1 MSKTRAVQ
9 KTKSVQ
15 ETKPVQRSLKLQID
29 NEVTRRIRQHARAH
43 MKTEVCGVLIG
54 EVCDNTVEVQAS
66 IKASSAAQAGTH
78 VTFTQDAWE
87 EIYRVKDETYPDHR
101 IVGWY
106 HSHPGFGV
114 FLSEHDTFIHR
125 NFFSSPNQVA
135 WVYDPHT
142 DEEGCFGWFDGEI
155 ERIAALSVIDLNGDG
170 EERTPK
176 NRVDFDPLA
185 EESDAEQP
193 RPASAGKPRNP
204 PRWLKILVNT
214 TMYLFVAILGFAA
227 CFFLFPSVVGIAIDP
242 RTGGP
247 LMMDGRPVL
256 LGPIQMEHLL
266 RQQPDQSAAPPQQA
280 EPAPV
285 PAPAN
290 DRSGGAK

>member
-1 MSKTRAVQ
+1 MSK
-9 KTKSVQ
+9 K
-15 ETKPVQRSLKLQID
+15 KPVQKGLKLQID

-54 EVCDNTVEVQAS
+54 EVAGDTVEVQAS
-66 IKASSAAQAGTH
+66 IEASSAAQAGTH

-155 ERIAALSVIDLNGDG
+155 ERIAALSVVDLNGDG

-176 NRVDFDPLA
+176 DRVDFDPHA
-185 EESDAEQP
+185 AESDSEVP
-193 RPASAGKPRNP
+193 EPATGAKPGNP
-204 PRWLKILVNT
+204 PRWLSVLVKT
-214 TMYLFVAILGFAA
+214 TTYLCVALLGFAI
-227 CFFLFPSVVGIAIDP
+227 CFFFFPSVVGIAIDP

-247 LMMDGRPVL
+247 LMMDGRPML
-256 LGPIQMEHLL
+256 IGPIQMERILHEQLD
-266 RQQPDQSAAPPQQA
+266 QPAAAPQQA
-280 EPAPV
+280 APAPV
-285 PAPAN
+285 PSAPAPAPAN
-290 DRSGGAK
+290 DRPGGTK

>member
-1 MSKTRAVQ
+1 MSKTKAVP
-9 KTKSVQ
+9 KTKPEQ
-15 ETKPVQRSLKLQID
+15 ETKPVQKDVKLQID
-29 NEVTRRIRQHARAH
+29 SEVTRCIRQHARAH

-54 EVCDNTVEVQAS
+54 EVCNDIVEVQAS

-125 NFFSSPNQVA
+125 NFFSSPNQIA

-155 ERIAALSVIDLNGDG
+155 QRIAALSVVDLNGDG

-176 NRVDFDPLA
+176 DRVDFDPLA
-185 EESDAEQP
+185 EEPDSDKPE
-193 RPASAGKPRNP
+193 PASAGKPRNP
-204 PRWLKILVNT
+204 PRWLKILVKT
-214 TMYLFVAILGFAA
+214 TTYLSIAILGFAI
-227 CFFLFPSVVGIAIDP
+227 CFFFFPSVVGIAIDP
-242 RTGGP
+242 STGQP
-247 LMMDGRPVL
+247 LVMDGRPVL
-256 LGPIQMEHLL
+256 LGPIQMERIL
-266 RQQPDQSAAPPQQA
+266 RQQPDQPASAPQQ
-280 EPAPV
+280 
-285 PAPAN
+285 APAN
-290 DRSGGAK
+290 DRPGGAK

>member
-1 MSKTRAVQ
+1 MSQPGPAQIGV
-9 KTKSVQ
+9 
-15 ETKPVQRSLKLQID
+15 KLQID
-29 NEVTRRIRQHARAH
+29 SEVTRRIRQHARAH

-54 EVCDNTVEVQAS
+54 ELCDDTVEVQAS
-66 IKASSAAQAGTH
+66 IEASSAAQAGTH

-142 DEEGCFGWFDGEI
+142 DEEGCFGWFEGQI
-155 ERIAALSVIDLNGDG
+155 QRIAALSIVDLNGDG

-176 NRVDFDPLA
+176 DHVDFDSL
-185 EESDAEQP
+185 EEQSDTDNQE
-193 RPASAGKPRNP
+193 SAADRKPRIQ
-204 PRWLKILVNT
+204 PRWLRILVT
-214 TMYLFVAILGFAA
+214 TTSYLCVAILGFAI

-242 RTGGP
+242 RNGEP
-247 LMMDGRPVL
+247 LMMDGKPML
-256 LGPIQMEHLL
+256 LGPIQMERILG
-266 RQQPDQSAAPPQQA
+266 RQLDQPAAAPQ
-280 EPAPV
+280 PA
-285 PAPAN
+285 APAN
-290 DRSGGAK
+290 DRPGGAK

>member
-1 MSKTRAVQ
+1 MNQTRPAQIGV
-9 KTKSVQ
+9 KF
-15 ETKPVQRSLKLQID
+15 QID
-29 NEVTRRIRQHARAH
+29 SEVTRRIRQHARAH

-54 EVCDNTVEVQAS
+54 EVCGDTVEVQAS

-135 WVYDPHT
+135 WVSDPHT

-155 ERIAALSVIDLNGDG
+155 QRIAALSVIDLNGEG

-176 NRVDFDPLA
+176 DYAHLDPL
-185 EESDAEQP
+185 ETGPDSD
-193 RPASAGKPRNP
+193 KPERATDRKQSP
-204 PRWLKILVNT
+204 PRWLTIAVKAT
-214 TMYLFVAILGFAA
+214 TYLSVAILGFFI
-227 CFFLFPSVVGIAIDP
+227 CFFFFPRVVGIAIDP
-242 RTGGP
+242 STGQP
-247 LMMDGRPVL
+247 LMIDGRPVL
-256 LGPIQMEHLL
+256 LGPIQMERIL
-266 RQQPDQSAAPPQQA
+266 RLQPDQPAAAPP
-280 EPAPV
+280 PAA

-290 DRSGGAK
+290 DRPGGAK